1 MAIFVR
7 PWVIGDGCCRFAY
20 SHKQTQLMLHFSK
33 SKIHTLAANAT
44 YLDDVDGVDEG
55 DGDDG
60 GSSGHADL
68 LQESRSGGGGS
79 GEGAGV
85 AGSRKGGVGEAH
97 FDIVIVFEG
106 R

>member
-1 MAIFVR
+1 MDAVA
-7 PWVIGDGCCRFAY
+7 FAY
-20 SHKQTQLMLHFSK
+20 SHKRAQLVLLFSSK
-33 SKIHTLAANAT
+33 SKMQLLTTDAT

-79 GEGAGV
+79 GEGASV